1 MEDPESAVRAELVAE
16 YQKANRSPA
25 WPTTRVDRTI
35 ASLLAEGEEI
45 ETKRSRLNA
54 EKAAK
59 AREQKLA
66 AMAADPAKTLRETEE
81 LIKGRS
87 TKNYTKIAG
96 LLQDLRAAL
105 ASTGRSDLAEQ

>member
-1 MEDPESAVRAELVAE
+1 LKNPSQENEVA
-16 YQKANRSPA
+16 
-25 WPTTRVDRTI
+25 TH
-35 ASLLAEGEEI
+35 EEI
-45 ETKRSRLNA
+45 ETKRNRLKA

-59 AREQKLA
+59 AREEKLA

-87 TKNYTKIAG
+87 SENYAKIAS

-105 ASTGRSDLAEQ
+105 ASTGRSDLAEQQAQKLKAENPGTRGLPAELKRHGFFKK